1 MSSRLTLA
9 AVTLTVLTLTACGP
23 TPTPTPTPVET
34 VDEATPTPT
43 ATAAPER
50 AELVLPTCEELFT
63 PDEVLTLMGEFME
76 LNPPENTGG
85 GSSFPELVSLLAVDG
100 TLRCTW
106 ILPASERGLTVSV
119 RASDAASDAAVTAA
133 LTAAGSTG
141 TSTGGDSILYAIGA
155 EETPERSAFT
165 EAHYLAAGLWVAAY
179 DLFGDNAPALTQ
191 AAMSRM
197 AELNP
202 TWFAVP

>member
-1 MSSRLTLA
+1 MPSRLTLA
-9 AVTLTVLTLTACGP
+9 AAALAVLALTACGP

-43 ATAAPER
+43 ASAAPER
-50 AELVLPTCEELFT
+50 AELVLPTCEELYT
-63 PDEVLTLMGEFME
+63 PDEVLMLMGEFME

-85 GSSFPELVSLLAVDG
+85 GSSFPELVALLAADG

-141 TSTGGDSILYAIGA
+141 TSAGGDSIIYAISA
-155 EETPERSAFT
+155 DETPEKSAFT
-165 EAHYLAAGLWVAAY
+165 EAHFLASGLWVAAY
-179 DLFGDNAPALTQ
+179 DLFGSNAPALTQ

-202 TWFAVP
+202 TWFAAP